1 MSVND
6 HLEDHGQQ
14 RPPARHTVPLP
25 SFVTSESIGLGTAL
39 KRITTAVGVPPCGGC
54 SQRAEALDRFL
65 AFSPSHPRRS

>member
-6 HLEDHGQQ
+6 HLEDRGQEQ
-14 RPPARHTVPLP
+14 PQARHIVALP

-54 SQRAEALDRFL
+54 NKRADALDRFL
-65 AFSPSHPRRS
+65 AFSPRDQQPS

>member
-6 HLEDHGQQ
+6 HLDDRDQE
-14 RPPARHTVPLP
+14 RLPARHTVPLP

-54 SQRAEALDRFL
+54 NERAAALDRLF
-65 AFSPSHPRRS
+65 AFSPRNQRRS